1 MSNASD
7 EARTSFMF
15 GEDGFFLD
23 PFGQPC
29 VLMGVV
35 EFSKFCL
42 HLDALFE
49 SPLGR
54 KLIYA
59 ATDAEERII
68 STHPSV
74 QFGRWFGKSKA
85 KNRLQQRAMEMGW
98 GEFGEVSVSGPAH
111 DALTV
116 GFSLAHHEHIS
127 QQRANVEWHQVNAD
141 MIRLQFATKN
151 ENITPVPSPLHL
163 PWFGSETQGLSSSL
177 FEIELDR
184 RASSFFYGDE
194 RSFFLSSH
202 VFWNLFGSLL
212 GRPLS
217 EDFSAQFNLEMDE
230 SIEHAS
236 TFSAVI
242 IAASQAFEA
251 NERPVYV
258 LSAGDWEGHFAERLT
273 KRGFGRVRVEQS
285 ILDEETSLF
294 SVHSPVAPVA
304 IGLLIGMWQRAHG
317 MVGEVKVELVS
328 DALLVRISPRRVDY
342 T

>member
-1 MSNASD
+1 MSNAS
-7 EARTSFMF
+7 EAAWAPFKF
-15 GEDGFFLD
+15 GADGFFLD

-29 VLMGVV
+29 VMMGVV

-59 ATDAEERII
+59 ATDAEERIL
-68 STHPSV
+68 SMHSSV

-85 KNRLQQRAMEMGW
+85 KNRLHQRAMEMGW
-98 GEFGEVSVSGPAH
+98 GEFGDASVSGPAH

-127 QQRANVEWHQVNAD
+127 QQRANVEWNQLNAD
-141 MIRLQFATKN
+141 MIHLEFSAKN
-151 ENITPVPSPLHL
+151 EPITPAPSPPHL
-163 PWFGSETQGLSSSL
+163 PWFGSEPQGLSSGPL
-177 FEIELDR
+177 DIELDR
-184 RASSFFYGDE
+184 RASSFFNGDE

-217 EDFSAQFNLEMDE
+217 GDFSARFSLEIEE

-236 TFSAVI
+236 TFRAVI
-242 IAASQAFEA
+242 IAAIQAFEA

-258 LSAGDWEGHFAERLT
+258 LSAGDWDGHFEDRLT

-294 SVHSPVAPVA
+294 SVQSPVAPVA

-317 MVGEVKVELVS
+317 VVGEVKIELAT

-342 T
+342 S